1 MVLRYRSCYGPHSP
15 TRIFH
20 LSREHCN
27 LSRIAPPLMFTA
39 TPCQTLNLA
48 QSHLAQEKW
57 LEEAQARVKEL
68 EAEIAEL
75 EKRRNSEAGMTR
87 IPRVEVETV
96 LPLGTTTSKVSS
108 WWFWRKWKLGFWSSF
123 YQLFVHHG
131 VTWKFASMDLTLAS
145 IWVDVCNGV
154 MCAIRGSGDFPS
166 CILPKNMG
174 YSEIY
179 SKIQYLRF
187 KTYPI
192 TRRPGT
198 RPTTKQEK
206 VWE

>member
-1 MVLRYRSCYGPHSP
+1 
-15 TRIFH
+15 
-20 LSREHCN
+20 
-27 LSRIAPPLMFTA
+27 MFTA

-108 WWFWRKWKLGFWSSF
+108 WWFWRK
-123 YQLFVHHG
+123 
-131 VTWKFASMDLTLAS
+131 
-145 IWVDVCNGV
+145 
-154 MCAIRGSGDFPS
+154 
-166 CILPKNMG
+166 
-174 YSEIY
+174 
-179 SKIQYLRF
+179 
-187 KTYPI
+187 
-192 TRRPGT
+192 
-198 RPTTKQEK
+198 
-206 VWE
+206 